1 MPCEVTLLD
10 PARGF
15 IAGLDAKLKAKTL
28 RTIDL
33 LAEFGSRLSMPYAR
47 KLTGHELW
55 ELRVRHGSDI
65 CRLFYFHLGHEVY
78 VVTSGYVKK
87 TDRTST
93 AQIVRAERLR
103 RRFVAE
109 EDRA

>member
-1 MPCEVTLLD
+1 MSCEVTLLD

-65 CRLFYFHLGHEVY
+65 CRLFYFHRGHEIY

-87 TDRTST
+87 TDRTSA
-93 AQIVRAERLR
+93 AQIARAERLR

-109 EDRA
+109 EDRE

>member
-10 PARGF
+10 QARRF
-15 IAGLDAKLKAKTL
+15 IEGLDVKLKAKTL

-47 KLTGHELW
+47 KLTGHDLW

-65 CRLFYFHLGHEVY
+65 CRLFYFHQGHEIY

-87 TDRTST
+87 TDRTSA
-93 AQIVRAERLR
+93 AQIGRAERLR
-103 RRFVAE
+103 KRFVSE
-109 EDRA
+109 EERG